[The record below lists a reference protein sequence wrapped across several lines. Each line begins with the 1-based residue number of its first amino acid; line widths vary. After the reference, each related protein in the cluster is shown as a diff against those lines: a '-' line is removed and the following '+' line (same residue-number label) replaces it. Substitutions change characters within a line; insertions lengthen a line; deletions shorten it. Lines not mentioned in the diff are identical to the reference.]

1 MDKINDSKAAE
12 CARLWKEMFGDS
24 DEFIA
29 SFINNIYNAD
39 NMLCIE
45 HDGKIVSMLH
55 LIPFELNKEKVAYIY
70 AVATDS
76 NKRRQ
81 GYATKLIKKAIEKAK
96 AEGFKAVLT
105 LPADEGLRNFYSQ
118 FGFEGIY
125 AVKFKTKENFDFGTG
140 DQEKDFVML
149 LPLENGFT
157 AGEEIILK
165 REE

>member
-1 MDKINDSKAAE
+1 MNKINNSKSLE
-12 CARLWKEMFGDS
+12 CARLWKEVFGDS
-24 DEFIA
+24 AEFIS
-29 SFINNIYNAD
+29 SFINDIYNAD

-45 HDGKIVSMLH
+45 QAGKIVSMLH
-55 LIPFELNKEKVAYIY
+55 IIPFEMNGSKVAYIY
-70 AVATDS
+70 AVATDADA
-76 NKRRQ
+76 RGQ

-140 DQEKDFVML
+140 DHEKDFVML

>member
-1 MDKINDSKAAE
+1 MNCNINKKEE
-12 CARLWKEMFGDS
+12 CRRLWKEVFGDS

-29 SFINNIYNAD
+29 SFINLFYNEE

-45 HDGKIVSMLH
+45 QDGKMLSMLH
-55 LIPFELNKEKVAYIY
+55 IIPFELNGSKVAYIY

-76 NKRRQ
+76 NTRRQ

-140 DQEKDFVML
+140 DHEKDFVML

-165 REE
+165 REG

>member
-1 MDKINDSKAAE
+1 MNKINNSKSLE
-12 CARLWKEMFGDS
+12 CARLWKEVFGDS
-24 DEFIA
+24 DEFIS
-29 SFINNIYNAD
+29 SFINDIYNAD

-45 HDGKIVSMLH
+45 QAGKIVSMLH
-55 LIPFELNKEKVAYIY
+55 IIPFEMNNSKVAYIY
-70 AVATDS
+70 AVATDADA
-76 NKRRQ
+76 RGQ
-81 GYATKLIKKAIEKAK
+81 GYATKLIKQAIEKAQ
-96 AEGFKAVLT
+96 AEGYKAIFT

-140 DQEKDFVML
+140 DHEKDFVML